1 MEMSVIM
8 EKPKFD
14 RDQLIK
20 ASDVPRQFAAIRKQ
34 AKEKPLVVTENGEFD
49 TVILDYQ
56 YFENLYSRLM
66 ELEEQN
72 EFMILT
78 KRLEDIEKNPEK
90 VVNWRDIRRSGK

>member
-1 MEMSVIM
+1 MSVVM

-20 ASDVPRQFAAIRKQ
+20 ASDVPRQFASIRKQ

-49 TVILDYQ
+49 TVILDYH
-56 YFENLYSRLM
+56 YFEEIYGRLM

-72 EFMILT
+72 ESLILSE
-78 KRLEDIEKNPEK
+78 RLDELEKNPEK
-90 VVNWRDIRRSGK
+90 AIDWRDIRRSSQ